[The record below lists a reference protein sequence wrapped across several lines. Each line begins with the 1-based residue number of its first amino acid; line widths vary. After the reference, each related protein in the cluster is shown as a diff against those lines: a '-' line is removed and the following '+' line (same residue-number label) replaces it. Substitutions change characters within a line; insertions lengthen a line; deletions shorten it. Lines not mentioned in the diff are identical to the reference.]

1 MEKKKLL
8 LHSCCGP
15 CSTSVIDR
23 LKEDY
28 EITILYYNPN
38 IYPEEEYLK
47 RKLEQIK
54 YIEILHKKEPHI
66 SLFMLDIDYDKDS
79 FYAVTKGLENEREGG
94 ARCPVC
100 FKLRLSKTAEIAKE
114 KGFELFGTTLTVS
127 PHKNSEIITKIGL
140 DLEKKYN
147 IKYLAENFKKQ
158 DGYKKSVELSKENGL
173 YRQNYCGC
181 EFALKIQQKEAP
193 NSLKKTY

>member
-8 LHSCCGP
+8 LHSCCAP
-15 CSTSVIDR
+15 CSTSVIDQ
-23 LKEDY
+23 LKENYD
-28 EITILYYNPN
+28 ITIFYYNPN

-47 RKLEQIK
+47 RKAEEIK
-54 YIEILHKKEPHI
+54 YIEILHKTQPSISI
-66 SLFMLDIDYDKDS
+66 SLRDSDYDKDS
-79 FYAVTKGLENEREGG
+79 FYSAVKGLEKEREGG

-100 FKLRLSKTAEIAKE
+100 FRLRLEKTANKAKE
-114 KGFELFGTTLTVS
+114 MGFDVFGTTLTVS

-140 DLEKKYN
+140 SLEEEYG
-147 IKYLAENFKKQ
+147 IKYLAENFKKK
-158 DGYKKSVELSKENGL
+158 DGYKKSIELSKQNNL

-193 NSLKKTY
+193 NSLKQA